1 MSGWCI
7 DSCFVAPLGTGAR
20 RLIPGLTLVAALAAV
35 SYLVARVPVIAPM
48 GPLVLAMFVGMAWRA
63 VAGAQERTVAGAT
76 FAARDLLRVGIV
88 LLGVRLDF
96 GLIVAV
102 GPVVGLGSV
111 MVVGLGVWAITQ
123 LGRVAG
129 LPPGLRLAIAVG
141 TSICGASAVLAA
153 ASATRI
159 EEEEAGVAVGIISLV
174 GTVGVVGFTLL
185 ANVFQPDTQHY
196 AMVVGLTL
204 QEVAQ
209 VVAAGYVPG
218 AEAGDLATVAKL
230 TRVALLAP
238 ALFVIASLVGPGRV
252 KSPTGRRLPVPL
264 FLLGFLTMGVITSL
278 GWLTPQVAHLAER
291 ASLLLTCMAMVAIG
305 LRLDLGTTR
314 RLAGGAMAVGV
325 AGFVGLVA
333 LVVGFLVVVGA

>member
-1 MSGWCI
+1 MTLT
-7 DSCFVAPLGTGAR
+7 AAR
-20 RLIPGLTLVAALAAV
+20 TRLAPGLALVGALAVV
-35 SYLVARVPVIAPM
+35 SYLVARVPFLAPL
-48 GPLVLAMFVGMAWRA
+48 GPLVLAMVVGMVWRA
-63 VAGAQERTVAGAT
+63 AAGMPTRAAAGTA

-96 GLIVAV
+96 GLVASV
-102 GPVVGLGSV
+102 GPVVVLGSV
-111 MVVGLGVWAITQ
+111 MVVGLGVWAISR
-123 LGRVAG
+123 LGRALG

-159 EEEEAGVAVGIISLV
+159 DEEEAGVAVGIISLV

-185 ANVFQPDTQHY
+185 ANVFQPDIRHY
-196 AMVVGLTL
+196 ALVVGLTL

-238 ALFVIASLVGPGRV
+238 ALFVIASLVRSAPV
-252 KSPTGRRLPVPL
+252 SAPAGRRLPVPS
-264 FLLGFLTMGVITSL
+264 FLLGFLAMGVITSL
-278 GWLTPQVAHLAER
+278 GWLPPGLAHLAER
-291 ASLLLTCMAMVAIG
+291 ASLFLTCMAMVAIG
-305 LRLDLGTTR
+305 L
-314 RLAGGAMAVGV
+314 
-325 AGFVGLVA
+325 
-333 LVVGFLVVVGA
+333 